1 VHELSICQGLMR
13 EVMRVAEAQRAERV
27 LSITLEVGPLA
38 GVEPALLESA
48 FPLVAAGTCAA
59 GARLL
64 IERPALEVRCLGC
77 GARSEVEV
85 SSLLC
90 RACGS
95 WRVEVVAGEDLVLAS
110 LELERADE

>member
-38 GVEPALLESA
+38 GIEPSLLESA
-48 FPLVAAGTCAA
+48 YPLVAAGTCAA

-64 IERPALEVRCLGC
+64 IERTALEVRCLGC
-77 GARSEVEV
+77 GATSEVEV
-85 SSLLC
+85 SSLVC

-95 WRVEVVAGEDLVLAS
+95 WRVEVVSGEELVLAS

>member
-1 VHELSICQGLMR
+1 MHELTVCQGLMR
-13 EVMRVAEAQRAERV
+13 EVMRVAEDQHAERV
-27 LSITLEVGPLA
+27 LSITLRVGPLA
-38 GVEPALLESA
+38 GVEPALIESA
-48 FPLVAAGTCAA
+48 YPLAAAGTCAA

-64 IERPALEVRCLGC
+64 IERTALEVRCLAC
-77 GARSEVEV
+77 GQTSEVEV

-95 WRVEVVAGEDLVLAS
+95 WRVEVISGEELVLAS